1 MVIISDTSCIS
12 ALLRVG
18 QLNLLESI
26 FEEIII
32 PQKVMDELF
41 QLKNFG
47 IDISPLQNADWVII
61 KNPNNNALLNRLLIQ
76 LDEGEANAITLAI
89 ELNADLLIID
99 EIKGRKIASS
109 LSINITGLAGVLIL
123 AKKEGY
129 LKSVKPTL
137 DKILN
142 ETSFRM
148 SKILYQQI
156 LDTASE

>member
-47 IDISPLQNADWVII
+47 IDISPLQNADWVTI

-89 ELNADLLIID
+89 
-99 EIKGRKIASS
+99 
-109 LSINITGLAGVLIL
+109 
-123 AKKEGY
+123 
-129 LKSVKPTL
+129 
-137 DKILN
+137 
-142 ETSFRM
+142 
-148 SKILYQQI
+148 
-156 LDTASE
+156 

>member
-1 MVIISDTSCIS
+1 
-12 ALLRVG
+12 
-18 QLNLLESI
+18 
-26 FEEIII
+26 
-32 PQKVMDELF
+32 MDELF

-156 LDTASE
+156 LDAASE